1 MSSHRTGLL
10 KESEHSSLLSCTSI
24 EIVCDFTLAIY
35 GFDAAVNHKIANV
48 KFIFTKIL
56 LCDFFAPRASS
67 LSLDEIYVI
76 AIYWIMMS

>member
-56 LCDFFAPRASS
+56 LCDFFCT
-67 LSLDEIYVI
+67 
-76 AIYWIMMS
+76 